1 MALNSYIGKKH
12 VSYLHFHPKKCEKKK
27 EIQESRRKEEK
38 KIRAEINGLENRKIN
53 EYKRQLYEQINKT
66 GKTPANDQLKRER
79 RHKLAISGN
88 TSITTNSIYIKRDSK
103 KIL

>member
-27 EIQESRRKEEK
+27 ETQENRRKGGK

-53 EYKRQLYEQINKT
+53 EKKGGYMSRLI
-66 GKTPANDQLKRER
+66 
-79 RHKLAISGN
+79 KLVKLQPMIS
-88 TSITTNSIYIKRDSK
+88 
-103 KIL
+103 